1 MRHAPGW
8 CRESTARQSLHE
20 SVSEALASHQ
30 KSGRFPPPALPTGVM
45 TASVIDRLKVVDI
58 AQDERHTVSR
68 MAGGNGE
75 TLKVPAI
82 GKPRERVGACEPL
95 L

>member
-1 MRHAPGW
+1 
-8 CRESTARQSLHE
+8 
-20 SVSEALASHQ
+20 
-30 KSGRFPPPALPTGVM
+30 M